1 MFGIVLAIGATTISA
16 GIAIAST
23 GSAMSG
29 SLTERPEVFTRAVIS
44 VVFAEA
50 IAIYGLLISFLILGS
65 METIHSTLALQ
76 YDAAFIGTNSPA
88 DVSAWITGIAVQQG
102 YIALSAGL
110 SIAVAGV
117 SAGVGIAFAGSAATG
132 AITEKPEVGF
142 GPIISVVF
150 AEALAIY
157 GLLVA
162 FLLLAEIVVPIAP
175 PIFPTLP

>member
-1 MFGIVLAIGATTISA
+1 MDPIILSVFGIVLAIGATTISA

-65 METIHSTLALQ
+65 METIRNTMALIYSADWVNHIQ
-76 YDAAFIGTNSPA
+76 Y
-88 DVSAWITGIAVQQG
+88 ITDLSVQQG

-110 SIAVAGV
+110 SIALSGV
-117 SAGVGIAFAGSAATG
+117 SAAVGITIAGTAATG

-142 GPIISVVF
+142 GPIVSVVF

-162 FLLLAEIVVPIAP
+162 FLLLAEIVLPVAP
-175 PIFPTLP
+175 PVFS